1 MIRTYESLEG
11 DSPLVLQGT
20 VPFNNQI
27 LISLSMS
34 PYFFYF
40 FAAVL
45 IFASLSVVLAKNPLY
60 NVLSLVVAIF
70 SLSCL
75 FVILEA
81 FFVGMVLLLVYA
93 GAVLI
98 FFLFV
103 VMCLNLNTVTLTS
116 SQQSRFH
123 WLGTFVGLMFVSS
136 FYFAAKSFIKAQTM
150 EATSIRGTIETIGK
164 ILFTDYLLPFELTS
178 LLLLI
183 AIFGIV
189 SLAQGALSTG
199 KNTENP

>member
-1 MIRTYESLEG
+1 
-11 DSPLVLQGT
+11 
-20 VPFNNQI
+20 
-27 LISLSMS
+27 MS
-34 PYFFYF
+34 PYFFYL
-40 FAAVL
+40 FAAIL
-45 IFASLSVVLAKNPLY
+45 ILASLAVVLARNPLY

-75 FVILEA
+75 FVLLEA
-81 FFVGMVLLLVYA
+81 FFVGMILLLVYA
-93 GAVLI
+93 GAVLV

-103 VMCLNLNTVTLTS
+103 VMCLNLNALKLS
-116 SQQSRFH
+116 SVQQSRFK
-123 WLGTFVGLMFVSS
+123 WLGISVGLLFFAS
-136 FYFAAKSFIKAQTM
+136 FGLAAKSFIKAQTM
-150 EATSIRGTIETIGK
+150 DASSIRGTIENIGR

-199 KNTENP
+199 KDNENL

>member
-1 MIRTYESLEG
+1 MTS
-11 DSPLVLQGT
+11 VL
-20 VPFNNQI
+20 
-27 LISLSMS
+27 
-34 PYFFYF
+34 FYF
-40 FAAVL
+40 FAATL
-45 IFASLSVVLAKNPLY
+45 IFASMAIVLARNPLY

-70 SLSCL
+70 SLSSI

-81 FFVGMVLLLVYA
+81 FFVGMILLLVYA

-103 VMCLNLNTVTLTS
+103 VMCLNLNAGNITS
-116 SQQSRFH
+116 AQQGRFQ
-123 WLGTFVGLMFVSS
+123 WLGSVAGLL
-136 FYFAAKSFIKAQTM
+136 FAATIYLTVKSFCAAQVM
-150 EATSIRGTIETIGK
+150 EPSSIRGTIEAIGQ

-189 SLAQGALSTG
+189 SLAKGALKT
-199 KNTENP
+199 